1 MNGVLNMQIISTGTR
16 LAATLALGLITC
28 GCTTTAKDLLGL
40 EPGGDMAAN
49 EPAADAATGK
59 KPGKKGYVDP
69 MVVNASGEAEPID
82 ETADAA
88 AMTQPVPG
96 DPSQVGEVVMQ
107 PTQVAAGQSSI
118 FSAQG
123 AAVAEAAP
131 RAPETPASLV
141 PTGVPQHG
149 YNAAVASLFSA
160 PAPAQPPIYPET
172 ATVVEE

>member
-1 MNGVLNMQIISTGTR
+1 MTRIISTGTR
-16 LAATLALGLITC
+16 LAATFAIALLAA

-40 EPGGDMAAN
+40 ETSEELAAN
-49 EPAADAATGK
+49 ETTVAPAKGATA
-59 KPGKKGYVDP
+59 GKKGYVDP
-69 MVVNASGEAEPID
+69 MVVSAAGDEDVAASD
-82 ETADAA
+82 MAA
-88 AMTQPVPG
+88 AEQPIPG

-107 PTQVAAGQSSI
+107 PTQVSAGQSSI
-118 FSAQG
+118 FSSQG
-123 AAVAEAAP
+123 PAVAESAP

-160 PAPAQPPIYPET
+160 PAPVEPPLYPET